1 LLWWKKTHLATT
13 EASPAGRVDTARK
26 RRKIRNIVLG
36 VLIVTGILVRAYI
49 FSHLPYDLSVCTSD
63 FSAFYAGGKLAGTP
77 NLYVPQAAFD
87 VERKAMGC
95 VMENLV
101 FIRPPFYAL
110 LMWPLAQLPFMTAL
124 VLWRLMELAAVGAFI
139 WMWHG
144 DKWIASAAC
153 AWYLPLAT
161 SFTVGQD
168 LAFLLVLL
176 VGAYYCLK
184 AGKRFLAGIL
194 FGLCLIKFH
203 LFLLLPLL
211 ILHKRLWRTLIGIS
225 SVSLIMIAASYF
237 AGGQHWIEQYRVA
250 LQDFRM
256 DPYPWNMVNLKAL
269 FYYHPSWWI
278 PSVVVVVLV
287 CWYVI
292 YKGSL
297 EISLAAV
304 LIGGVLINAHTTISD
319 GTLILPVFLMARRA
333 PLVILRV
340 LATFALTPFYKFLP
354 SGTFQIILL
363 ATLFLGAWMLWKQ
376 RSGSEGVT

>member
-1 LLWWKKTHLATT
+1 ML
-13 EASPAGRVDTARK
+13 V
-26 RRKIRNIVLG
+26 
-36 VLIVTGILVRAYI
+36 VTGILLRAYL
-49 FSHLPYDLSVCTSD
+49 FNHLPYELSVCATD
-63 FSAFYAGGKLAGTP
+63 FSAFYAGGKLAGSP
-77 NLYVPQAAFD
+77 NLYVPQAAFE

-124 VLWRLMELAAVGAFI
+124 VLWRVLGLAAVGAFI
-139 WMWHG
+139 WMWPG
-144 DKWIASAAC
+144 DKWIAAAAC

-161 SFTVGQD
+161 NLTVGQD
-168 LAFLLVLL
+168 LALILVMLM
-176 VGAYYCLK
+176 GAYYCLRADK
-184 AGKRFLAGIL
+184 ELLAGIL

-203 LFLLLPLL
+203 LLVLLP
-211 ILHKRLWRTLIGIS
+211 IFIFHKKLWKTLCGIS
-225 SVSLIMIAASYF
+225 GVGAVMIAASYV
-237 AGGQHWIEQYRVA
+237 AGGRHWIGQYRVA

-269 FYYHPSWWI
+269 FYNHMEWWI
-278 PSVVVVVLV
+278 PSIVVVVLV
-287 CWYVI
+287 SWYVI

-304 LIGGVLINAHTTISD
+304 LVGGVLINSHTTISD

-333 PLVILRV
+333 PVVILRV
-340 LATFALTPFYKFLP
+340 LVTFALTPFYKFLP

-363 ATLFLGAWMLWKQ
+363 ATLFLGTWMIWKQ

>member
-1 LLWWKKTHLATT
+1 MSTT
-13 EASPAGRVDTARK
+13 EASPAGNTVDAART
-26 RRKIRNIVLG
+26 RRNIRNIVLG
-36 VLIVTGILVRAYI
+36 VLIVSGILLRAYI
-49 FSHLPYDLSVCTSD
+49 FNHLPHDLSVCTTD
-63 FSAFYAGGKLAGTP
+63 FSAFYAGGKLAASP

-87 VERKAMGC
+87 VERQAMGC

-124 VLWRLMELAAVGAFI
+124 VLWRVLGLATLVAFV
-139 WMWHG
+139 WMWPD
-144 DKWIASAAC
+144 DKWIAAAAC

-161 SFTVGQD
+161 NFTVGQD

-176 VGAYYCLK
+176 LGAYYCLR
-184 AGKRFLAGIL
+184 AGKEFLAGLL

-203 LFLLLPLL
+203 LFVLLPLL
-211 ILHKRLWRTLIGIS
+211 IFHKKLWKTLYGIS
-225 SVSLIMIAASYF
+225 GVGIIMIAASYI
-237 AGGQHWIEQYRVA
+237 AGGRHWIEEYRVA

-256 DPYPWNMVNLKAL
+256 NPYPWNMVNLKAL
-269 FYYHPSWWI
+269 FYNHMEWWI
-278 PSVVVVVLV
+278 PSIVLVVLV

-292 YKGSL
+292 YKGSV

-304 LIGGVLINAHTTISD
+304 LIGGVLINPHTTISD

-333 PLVILRV
+333 PGVILRV
-340 LATFALTPFYKFLP
+340 LATFALTPLYKFLP
-354 SGTFQIILL
+354 SGTFQIILI
-363 ATLFLGAWMLWKQ
+363 ATLFLGAWMIWKQ